1 MDGTLVDGG
10 GASVP
15 STAKGANGAPSAD
28 GTPSADGGKVTVL
41 HAIER
46 VLMAS
51 MPEGADPFA
60 FVKSL
65 KPSDVRTKL
74 LDFSL
79 NAAIISVIS
88 AGAQELANQ
97 EVTLTLTPALT

>member
-1 MDGTLVDGG
+1 MGICVRE
-10 GASVP
+10 
-15 STAKGANGAPSAD
+15 NG
-28 GTPSADGGKVTVL
+28 VL
-41 HAIER
+41 C
-46 VLMAS
+46 